1 MSTPKYSFTINQNFD
16 LTSDPNMGIQK
27 QCSELNGKFYHIE
40 LKHTLNE
47 CLAEQIRML
56 ENEEIAIASNG
67 VYVWIIATLP
77 GGDFG
82 FFAIKTLTVHE
93 ISTKHTQLIFRIKE
107 KYRISDNFIIHGA
120 GEFIKTDTKI
130 DVNFLSGTYMSDVI
144 SEMTKDKKLQ
154 VQNEIANAILEK
166 TNGFGLEISIL
177 SPPNDTFI
185 KNENLQF
192 NYDDFILFIECG
204 ATITEYNTK
213 KECIDNTSGYMT
225 DYYRAKTQ
233 YDMFLRSYE
242 RGNIKTHPGEFIE
255 PERPAQ
261 RGLVLTVENIRSRIA
276 ELPAVS
282 PELPAVSPEL
292 PAVSALKIKRTPTKK
307 RGKSKTKKD
316 KKGGKSKTQKMK

>member
-204 ATITEYNTK
+204 ATITEYNSK
-213 KECIDNTSGYMT
+213 DDCVKNTSDYMR
-225 DYYRAKTQ
+225 DYYRAKAQ

-242 RGNIKTHPGEFIE
+242 RGNIKTHPGVFIE
-255 PERPAQ
+255 PERPAE

-282 PELPAVSPEL
+282 EELQPVST
-292 PAVSALKIKRTPTKK
+292 LKRKRTTSKG
-307 RGKSKTKKD
+307 GKSKTKKD
-316 KKGGKSKTQKMK
+316 KKGGKSKTKKMK

>member
-1 MSTPKYSFTINQNFD
+1 MSTPKSLFTINQNVD

-47 CLAEQIRML
+47 CLAERIRML
-56 ENEEIAIASNG
+56 ENEEIARASNG
-67 VYVWIIATLP
+67 VYVWIVATLP
-77 GGDFG
+77 NNDFG
-82 FFAIKTLTVHE
+82 FFAIKTLTIHE
-93 ISTKHTQLIFRIKE
+93 ISTKHLQLITRIKE
-107 KYRISDNFIIHGA
+107 KYSISDNFIIHGA

-130 DVNFLSGTYMSDVI
+130 VVNFLSGTYMSDVI
-144 SEMTKDKKLQ
+144 SDMTEDQKRQ
-154 VQNEIANAILEK
+154 VQNEIADAMLAK
-166 TNGFGLEISIL
+166 TENRLGVDISIF

-213 KECIDNTSGYMT
+213 NDCVNNTSGYMT

-255 PERPAQ
+255 PERPAE
-261 RGLVLTVENIRSRIA
+261 RGLLLTLDIIRSRIASVSEELPAVSA

-282 PELPAVSPEL
+282 T
-292 PAVSALKIKRTPTKK
+292 LKRKRTTSKG
-307 RGKSKTKKD
+307 GKSKTKKD
-316 KKGGKSKTQKMK
+316 KKGGKSKTKKMK